1 MISQKSLLSSA
12 SSTFIVDL
20 FKMIPPICN
29 MMNVYAELP
38 CFCVDYSIEKCSLQA
53 PFVRQKIPEKP
64 LKINGFPIFLRRE
77 EEGVIRR
84 RILNVENTY
93 FAGKLR
99 KRRTKNCVFLQRK
112 SLLDCPTGG
121 KIIYLLFFRRFY
133 QSGLQILPDPVLRHG
148 CVHPSQGSG

>member
-38 CFCVDYSIEKCSLQA
+38 CFWVDYSIEKWSPQA
-53 PFVRQKIPEKP
+53 PFVRQKNAGTSR
-64 LKINGFPIFLRRE
+64 KIGVLSFFLQRMMIA
-77 EEGVIRR
+77 VIRR
-84 RILNVENTY
+84 RNMVVENAY
-93 FAGKLR
+93 FAGKPW
-99 KRRTKNCVFLQRK
+99 KRRTKNARK
-112 SLLDCPTGG
+112 KSPFGTLL
-121 KIIYLLFFRRFY
+121 IICLLFFLRFY
-133 QSGLQILPDPVLRHG
+133 LSGLQILPDPVLRRG